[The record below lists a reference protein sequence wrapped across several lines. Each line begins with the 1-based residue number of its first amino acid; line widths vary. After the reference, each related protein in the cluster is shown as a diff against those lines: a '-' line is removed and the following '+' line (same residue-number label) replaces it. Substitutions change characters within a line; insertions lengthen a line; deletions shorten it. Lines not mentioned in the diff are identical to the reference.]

1 MTEKEMFEKIEKLEK
16 RIAELEKE
24 VGYIKE
30 DIYEFGDPYEDEE
43 DGCAGNCCGCSG
55 CEDTEK

>member
-1 MTEKEMFEKIEKLEK
+1 MQQI
-16 RIAELEKE
+16 IDQ
-24 VGYIKE
+24 IQE
-30 DIYEFGDPYEDEE
+30 DIYEFGDPYEDEDEDEDEE

>member
-1 MTEKEMFEKIEKLEK
+1 MDERLIDLKNKVLDKALDKIFNM
-16 RIAELEKE
+16 AQ
-24 VGYIKE
+24 GYVDKVE
-30 DIYEFGDPYEDEE
+30 EE

>member
-1 MTEKEMFEKIEKLEK
+1 MNEQIEKL
-16 RIAELEKE
+16 LKE
-24 VGYIKE
+24 VEELKE
-30 DIYEFGDPYEDEE
+30 LMKIDFMVDKDIYEFGDPYEDEE